1 MSWELRRSLF
11 IPRPRDE
18 VFAFFSDAL
27 NLERITPEFLRFRV
41 LTPAPIAVHP
51 GTIIDY
57 ELRLYGVRFRWK
69 TRIEAFDP
77 PTTFVDTQVRGPYKL
92 WRHTHEFEE
101 VPGGTEMRDR
111 VEYDLPSGPV
121 GRLARAIFV
130 RRSVEEIFD
139 HRNKTILEIM
149 TPERRG

>member
-1 MSWELRRSLF
+1 MSWELRRSLI

-41 LTPAPIAVHP
+41 LTPAPIAMYP

-57 ELRLYGVRFRWK
+57 ELRLYGVRFRWR

-77 PTTFVDTQVRGPYKL
+77 PTKFIDMQVRGPYRL
-92 WRHTHEFEE
+92 WRHTHEFEK

-111 VEYDLPSGPV
+111 VEYDLPFGPV
-121 GRLARAIFV
+121 GKIARAIFV

-139 HRNKTILEIM
+139 YRNRTILAIM
-149 TPERRG
+149 SPARHG